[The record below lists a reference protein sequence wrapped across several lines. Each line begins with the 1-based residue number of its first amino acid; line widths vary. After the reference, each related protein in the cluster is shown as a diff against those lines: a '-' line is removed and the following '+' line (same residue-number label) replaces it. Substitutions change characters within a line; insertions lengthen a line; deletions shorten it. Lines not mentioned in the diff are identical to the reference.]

1 MAIVLPITI
10 IFLIVTVLVIVV
22 AIVVFVVLKKYGTG
36 TYSPQQAEIDHG
48 LKLREIKGKESKEEL
63 VAKQWPQDKSI
74 HYM

>member
-1 MAIVLPITI
+1 M
-10 IFLIVTVLVIVV
+10 

-63 VAKQWPQDKSI
+63 VAKQRPQDKSI
-74 HYM
+74 H